1 MDGFFVLTR
10 VFKTRRCLLAFLH
23 SAVGNG
29 DFEFA
34 TVNSSFL
41 GTADDN
47 DGVDGDVTS
56 GLGNLRN
63 DNDLDGDV
71 QEKVNPSS

>member
-1 MDGFFVLTR
+1 MFSRPAGASSLFCIR
-10 VFKTRRCLLAFLH
+10 PLA
-23 SAVGNG
+23 NG

-34 TVNSSFL
+34 AVNSSFL

>member
-1 MDGFFVLTR
+1 MVG
-10 VFKTRRCLLAFLH
+10 LLAFLH

-34 TVNSSFL
+34 AVKSSFR
-41 GTADDN
+41 GTADDD

-56 GLGNLRN
+56 GLGNLCN

>member
-1 MDGFFVLTR
+1 MRINKRTYV
-10 VFKTRRCLLAFLH
+10 
-23 SAVGNG
+23 
-29 DFEFA
+29 
-34 TVNSSFL
+34 SSRAWNPDWL
-41 GTADDN
+41 DQIS